1 MPAAAR
7 KAAISFGMVY
17 IPVSLYTAV
26 QDKGIGFNQL
36 TKDGV
41 RIRQK
46 KVREDTGAE
55 VPASDIAKGYEY
67 ARGQY
72 VIITDDELE
81 RIKSERDKA
90 INILHF
96 TTPESIPSVYFDKSY
111 LVTPDGSDKAY
122 ELLRRVMIERGVIA
136 IAKSVL
142 WSKENM
148 MALIPEENG
157 IRMQTLFYQNQIKYV
172 PMATRK
178 AEISDAELSMGKLL
192 VDSMVRPYQPEL
204 YRDEYEEKLLA
215 AIQRKV
221 DGQEIVAAPQQR
233 ENNVI
238 NLMEALQRSLAQ
250 QGGKQPDRKPELA
263 GVH

>member
-1 MPAAAR
+1 MPSAAR

-26 QDKGIGFNQL
+26 QEKGIGFNQL
-36 TKDGV
+36 TTDGV

-46 KVREDTGAE
+46 KFREDTGTE
-55 VPASDIAKGYEY
+55 VAASEIVKGYEY

-72 VIITDDELE
+72 VIITEDELE

-96 TTPESIPSVYFDKSY
+96 TTP
-111 LVTPDGSDKAY
+111 DGSDKAY
-122 ELLRRVMIERGVIA
+122 ELLRRAMSERGVIA

-142 WSKENM
+142 WSKETM
-148 MALIPEENG
+148 MALIPEDNG

-172 PMATRK
+172 PMASRK
-178 AEISDAELSMGKLL
+178 TEVSDAELNMGKMP
-192 VDSMVRPYQPEL
+192 VDSMVHPYQPEL

-221 DGQEIVAAPQQR
+221 DGQDIVAAPQRR
-233 ENNVI
+233 ESNVI
-238 NLMEALQRSLAQ
+238 DLMEALQRSLAQ
-250 QGGKQPDRKPELA
+250 QGLKAPERNPELV

>member
-7 KAAISFGMVY
+7 RVAISFGMVY

-26 QDKGIGFNQL
+26 QEKEISFNQL
-36 TKDGV
+36 TTDGV

-46 KVREDTGAE
+46 KVREDTGTD
-55 VPASDIAKGYEY
+55 VSTSDIVKGYEY
-67 ARGQY
+67 AHGQY

-81 RIKSERDKA
+81 RIKSERNKA

-142 WSKENM
+142 W
-148 MALIPEENG
+148 
-157 IRMQTLFYQNQIKYV
+157 
-172 PMATRK
+172 
-178 AEISDAELSMGKLL
+178 
-192 VDSMVRPYQPEL
+192 
-204 YRDEYEEKLLA
+204 
-215 AIQRKV
+215 
-221 DGQEIVAAPQQR
+221 
-233 ENNVI
+233 
-238 NLMEALQRSLAQ
+238 
-250 QGGKQPDRKPELA
+250 
-263 GVH
+263 

>member
-7 KAAISFGMVY
+7 RVAISFGMVY

-26 QDKGIGFNQL
+26 QEKGISFNQL
-36 TKDGV
+36 TTDGV

-46 KVREDTGAE
+46 KVREDTGTD
-55 VPASDIAKGYEY
+55 VSTSDIVKGYEY

-157 IRMQTLFYQNQIKYV
+157 IRNDH
-172 PMATRK
+172 AH
-178 AEISDAELSMGKLL
+178 L
-192 VDSMVRPYQPEL
+192 VDRNDLGCFAQ
-204 YRDEYEEKLLA
+204 
-215 AIQRKV
+215 
-221 DGQEIVAAPQQR
+221 
-233 ENNVI
+233 
-238 NLMEALQRSLAQ
+238 LQRLVVAQ
-250 QGGKQPDRKPELA
+250 PRFYASRFGGSCDDLLIKQIDLYISELQQLRRSISGSTA
-263 GVH
+263 VTERP

>member
-7 KAAISFGMVY
+7 KVAISFGMVY

-26 QDKGIGFNQL
+26 QEKEISFNQL
-36 TKDGV
+36 TTDGV

-46 KVREDTGAE
+46 KVREGTGTD
-55 VPASDIAKGYEY
+55 VSTSDIVKGYEY
-67 ARGQY
+67 AHGQY

-81 RIKSERDKA
+81 RIKSERNKA

-142 WSKENM
+142 W
-148 MALIPEENG
+148 
-157 IRMQTLFYQNQIKYV
+157 
-172 PMATRK
+172 
-178 AEISDAELSMGKLL
+178 
-192 VDSMVRPYQPEL
+192 
-204 YRDEYEEKLLA
+204 
-215 AIQRKV
+215 
-221 DGQEIVAAPQQR
+221 
-233 ENNVI
+233 
-238 NLMEALQRSLAQ
+238 
-250 QGGKQPDRKPELA
+250 
-263 GVH
+263 

>member
-26 QDKGIGFNQL
+26 QEKGIGFNQL

-41 RIRQK
+41 RVRQK

-55 VPASDIAKGYEY
+55 VSSSEIVKGYEY

-72 VIITDDELE
+72 VVITDDEME
-81 RIKSERDKA
+81 RIKSERDRA

-111 LVTPDGSDKAY
+111 LVAPDGSDKAY
-122 ELLRRVMIERGVIA
+122 ELLRRAMLERGVIA

-148 MALIPEENG
+148 IALIPEENS
-157 IRMQTLFYQNQIKYV
+157 IRMQTLFYQSQIKYV
-172 PMATRK
+172 PMSARRT
-178 AEISDAELSMGKLL
+178 EVSEAELNMGKML
-192 VDSMVRPYQPEL
+192 VDSMVRPYQPDQ

-221 DGQEIVAAPQQR
+221 DGQEIVAAPQR
-233 ENNVI
+233 HESNVI
-238 NLMEALQRSLAQ
+238 NLMEALQKSLAQ
-250 QGGKQPDRKPELA
+250 QGVDQAERKPELA
-263 GVH
+263 GVR